1 MEGSR
6 AGAYR
11 TKAGTKW
18 RVGVLD
24 RLRRLGTLEL
34 LVLLLVLPV
43 AAEAHEPGYAEA
55 KIASPARTSRAGVR
69 LAFPAGELPRR
80 GMLVATGN
88 VLSPLARWI
97 VIDLDLMTIRQ
108 ATTRLTDAGGSVK
121 IESERT
127 DAISDD
133 ERRNVI
139 AFGNEVWIMPDPD
152 PPMIGEPTDQL
163 CSVALF
169 DGDDVLQEVGS
180 DCPRPRFV
188 AVLEALAA
196 SASRRASSQG
206 HAPAPPSAEASIGS
220 AHREPDGTLV
230 LWLRATNQ
238 DGSVVGHGELR
249 YSPSDHHYDRVLRHL
264 RPIPPGGEVL
274 VLPFP
279 PRWPDEAA
287 SPQRPRS

>member
-1 MEGSR
+1 MEGR
-6 AGAYR
+6 RTGAWR
-11 TKAGTKW
+11 TETGTKW
-18 RVGVLD
+18 RGGVLD
-24 RLRRLGTLEL
+24 RLRRRGISKL

-43 AAEAHEPGYAEA
+43 AAEPHEPGYADA
-55 KIASPARTSRAGVR
+55 KIASPARTGRAGVR
-69 LAFPAGELPRR
+69 LAFPADQLPRR

-108 ATTRLTDAGGSVK
+108 ATTRLADAGGPVE
-121 IESERT
+121 IEGERT
-127 DAISDD
+127 GSISDE

-139 AFGNEVWIMPDPD
+139 ASGYEVWIMPDPD
-152 PPMIGEPTDQL
+152 PPVLGEPTDHL

-180 DCPRPRFV
+180 DCPRPHLV

-196 SASRRASSQG
+196 SANGRASSQG

-230 LWLRATNQ
+230 LWLRGKSE

-249 YSPSDHHYDRVLRHL
+249 YPPSDPHYDRVLRHL
-264 RPIPPGGEVL
+264 GPIPPGGEVL
-274 VLPFP
+274 VWPFP
-279 PRWPDEAA
+279 PRWPDEPVL
-287 SPQRPRS
+287 PQRPRS

>member
-1 MEGSR
+1 MEGR
-6 AGAYR
+6 RTGAWR
-11 TKAGTKW
+11 TETGTKW
-18 RVGVLD
+18 RGGVLD
-24 RLRRLGTLEL
+24 RLRRRGISKL

-43 AAEAHEPGYAEA
+43 AAEPQEPGYADA
-55 KIASPARTSRAGVR
+55 KIASPARTGRAGVR
-69 LAFPAGELPRR
+69 LAFPADQLPRR

-108 ATTRLTDAGGSVK
+108 ATTRLADAGGLVE

-139 AFGNEVWIMPDPD
+139 ASGNEVWITPPPDTPVL
-152 PPMIGEPTDQL
+152 GEPTDRL

-180 DCPRPRFV
+180 DCPRPRLV
-188 AVLEALAA
+188 GVLEALAA
-196 SASRRASSQG
+196 SANGRARSQG
-206 HAPAPPSAEASIGS
+206 HAPEPPSAKASIGS

-230 LWLRATNQ
+230 LWLRAESEA
-238 DGSVVGHGELR
+238 GSVVGHGEVR
-249 YSPSDHHYDRVLRHL
+249 YPPSNQHYDRVLRHL
-264 RPIPPGGEVL
+264 GPIPPGGEVL
-274 VLPFP
+274 VWPFP
-279 PRWPDEAA
+279 PHWPDEPAL
-287 SPQRPRS
+287 PQRPRS